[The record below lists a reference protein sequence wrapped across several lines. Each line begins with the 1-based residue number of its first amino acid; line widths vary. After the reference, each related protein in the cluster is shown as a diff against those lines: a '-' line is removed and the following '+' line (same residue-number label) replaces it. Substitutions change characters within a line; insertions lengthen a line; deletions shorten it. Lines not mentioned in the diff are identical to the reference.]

1 MSEINLKAEKRS
13 DFKKST
19 SRQLRKSGLVPGVYY
34 IHGGDNIAIK
44 APELS
49 LRPVISTT
57 ESRVINLDIEGDV
70 RQCIL
75 KDVQFDPITSKLIH
89 FDLLGL
95 KEGEKIKVEVPI
107 KLNGNPAGIKEGGIM
122 QFIMHKLEVNC
133 LPQHLPS
140 HIDVD
145 VTNLGIG
152 DSVKVSDMKLENIEF
167 LNEEHTVI
175 VSVVPPTIVEEAAP
189 AAVEGETPA
198 EPEVIAKGKKEEEA
212 E

>member
-19 SRQLRKSGLVPGVYY
+19 SRQLRKSGFVPGVYY

-49 LRPVISTT
+49 LRPVVSTT
-57 ESRVINLDIEGDV
+57 ESRVINLDIEGEV

-95 KEGEKIKVEVPI
+95 KEGEKIKVEVPV
-107 KLNGNPAGIKEGGIM
+107 KLNGNPVGIKEGGLL
-122 QFIMHKLEVNC
+122 QFIMHKLEVLC

-140 HIDVD
+140 HIDID
-145 VTNLGIG
+145 ITALGIG
-152 DSVKVSDMKLENIEF
+152 NSIKVADLKLENIEF

-175 VSVVPPTIVEEAAP
+175 VSVVPPTVVAEATP
-189 AAVEGETPA
+189 AAAEGETPA
-198 EPEVIAKGKKEEEA
+198 EPEVITKGKKEEES

>member
-13 DFKKST
+13 DFKRST
-19 SRQLRKSGLVPGVYY
+19 SRQLRKSGFVPGVYY

-57 ESRVINLDIEGDV
+57 ESRVINLDIDGEI

-75 KDVQFDPITSKLIH
+75 KDVQFDPVTSKLIH

-95 KEGEKIKVEVPI
+95 KAGEKIRVEVPV
-107 KLNGNPAGIKEGGIM
+107 KLSGNPIGIKEGGLL
-122 QFIMHKLEVNC
+122 QFIMHKLEINC
-133 LPQHLPS
+133 LPQNLPS
-140 HIDVD
+140 HIDLEVSG
-145 VTNLGIG
+145 LGIG
-152 DSVKVSDMKLENIEF
+152 DSIKVSDVKLENIEF
-167 LNEEHTVI
+167 LDDEHAVI
-175 VSVVPPTIVEEAAP
+175 VSVVPPTLVAEETP
-189 AAVEGETPA
+189 AVETEAPA
-198 EPEVIAKGKKEEEA
+198 EPEVITKGKKEEES

>member
-13 DFKKST
+13 DFKRST
-19 SRQLRKSGLVPGVYY
+19 SRQLRKSGFVPGVYY

-57 ESRVINLDIEGDV
+57 ESRVINLDIDGEI

-75 KDVQFDPITSKLIH
+75 KDVQFDPVTSKLIH

-95 KEGEKIKVEVPI
+95 KAGEKIRVEVPV
-107 KLNGNPAGIKEGGIM
+107 KLSGNPIGIKEGGLL
-122 QFIMHKLEVNC
+122 QFIMHKLEINC
-133 LPQHLPS
+133 LPQNLPS
-140 HIDVD
+140 HIDLEVSG
-145 VTNLGIG
+145 LGIG
-152 DSVKVSDMKLENIEF
+152 DSIKVSDVKLENIEF
-167 LNEEHTVI
+167 LDDEHAVI
-175 VSVVPPTIVEEAAP
+175 VSVVPPTLVAEETP
-189 AAVEGETPA
+189 AAETEAPA
-198 EPEVIAKGKKEEEA
+198 EPEVITKGKKEEES

>member
-13 DFKKST
+13 DFKRST
-19 SRQLRKSGLVPGVYY
+19 SRQLRKSGFVPGVYY

-57 ESRVINLDIEGDV
+57 ESRVINLDIDGEI

-75 KDVQFDPITSKLIH
+75 KDVQFDPVTSKLIH

-95 KEGEKIKVEVPI
+95 KAGEKIRVEVPV
-107 KLNGNPAGIKEGGIM
+107 KLSGNPIGIKEGGLL
-122 QFIMHKLEVNC
+122 QFIMHKLEINC
-133 LPQHLPS
+133 LPQNLPS
-140 HIDVD
+140 HIDLEVSG
-145 VTNLGIG
+145 LSIG
-152 DSVKVSDMKLENIEF
+152 DSIKVSDIKLENIEF
-167 LNEEHTVI
+167 LDDEHAVI
-175 VSVVPPTIVEEAAP
+175 VSVVPPTLVAEETP
-189 AAVEGETPA
+189 AVETEAPA
-198 EPEVIAKGKKEEEA
+198 EPEVITKGKKEEES

>member
-13 DFKKST
+13 DFKRST
-19 SRQLRKSGLVPGVYY
+19 SRQLRKSGFVPGVYY

-57 ESRVINLDIEGDV
+57 ESRVINLDIDGEI

-75 KDVQFDPITSKLIH
+75 KDVQFDPVTSKLIH

-95 KEGEKIKVEVPI
+95 KAGEKIRVEVPV
-107 KLNGNPAGIKEGGIM
+107 KLSGNPIGIKEGGLL
-122 QFIMHKLEVNC
+122 QFIMHKLEINC
-133 LPQHLPS
+133 LPQNLPS
-140 HIDVD
+140 HIDLEVSG
-145 VTNLGIG
+145 LGIG
-152 DSVKVSDMKLENIEF
+152 DSIKVSDVKLENIEF
-167 LNEEHTVI
+167 LDDEHAVI
-175 VSVVPPTIVEEAAP
+175 VSVVPPTLVAEETP
-189 AAVEGETPA
+189 AAETEAPA
-198 EPEVIAKGKKEEEA
+198 EPEVITKGKKEEEY

>member
-13 DFKKST
+13 DFKRST
-19 SRQLRKSGLVPGVYY
+19 SRQLRKSGFVPGVYY

-57 ESRVINLDIEGDV
+57 ESRVINLDIEGEI

-75 KDVQFDPITSKLIH
+75 KDVQFDPVTSKLIH

-95 KEGEKIKVEVPI
+95 KAGEKIRVEVPV
-107 KLNGNPAGIKEGGIM
+107 KLSGNPIGIKEGGLL
-122 QFIMHKLEVNC
+122 QFIMHKLEINC
-133 LPQHLPS
+133 LPQNLPS
-140 HIDVD
+140 HIDLEVSG
-145 VTNLGIG
+145 LGIG
-152 DSVKVSDMKLENIEF
+152 DSIKVSDVKLENIEF
-167 LNEEHTVI
+167 LDEEHAVI
-175 VSVVPPTIVEEAAP
+175 VSVVPPTLVAEETP
-189 AAVEGETPA
+189 AAETEAPA
-198 EPEVIAKGKKEEEA
+198 EPEVITKGKKEEES

>member
-13 DFKKST
+13 DFKRST
-19 SRQLRKSGLVPGVYY
+19 SRQLRKSGFVPGVYY

-57 ESRVINLDIEGDV
+57 ESRVINLDIEGEI

-75 KDVQFDPITSKLIH
+75 KDVQFDPVTSKLIH

-95 KEGEKIKVEVPI
+95 KAGEKIRVEVPV
-107 KLNGNPAGIKEGGIM
+107 KLSGNPIGIKEGGLL
-122 QFIMHKLEVNC
+122 QFIMHKLEINC
-133 LPQHLPS
+133 LPQNLPS
-140 HIDVD
+140 HIDLEISG
-145 VTNLGIG
+145 LGIG
-152 DSVKVSDMKLENIEF
+152 DSIKVSDVKLENIEF
-167 LNEEHTVI
+167 LDEEHAVI
-175 VSVVPPTIVEEAAP
+175 VSVVPPTLVAEETP
-189 AAVEGETPA
+189 AAETEAPA
-198 EPEVIAKGKKEEEA
+198 EPEVITKGKKEEES

>member
-19 SRQLRKSGLVPGVYY
+19 SRQLRKSGYVPGVYY

-95 KEGEKIKVEVPI
+95 KEGEKIKVEVPV
-107 KLNGNPAGIKEGGIM
+107 KLNGNPVGIKEGGLL
-122 QFIMHKLEVNC
+122 QFIMHKLEVSC

-140 HIDVD
+140 HIDLD
-145 VTNLGIG
+145 ITNLGIG
-152 DSVKVSDMKLENIEF
+152 DSIKIADMKLENIEF
-167 LNEEHTVI
+167 LNEDHAVI
-175 VSVVPPTIVEEAAP
+175 VSVVPPTVVAEPTP
-189 AAVEGETPA
+189 AAAEGETPA
-198 EPEVIAKGKKEEEA
+198 EPEVITKGKKEEEA

>member
-13 DFKKST
+13 DFKRST
-19 SRQLRKSGLVPGVYY
+19 SRQLRKSGFVPGVYY

-57 ESRVINLDIEGDV
+57 ESRVINLDIDGEI

-75 KDVQFDPITSKLIH
+75 KDVQFDPVTSKLIH

-95 KEGEKIKVEVPI
+95 KAGEKIRVEVPV
-107 KLNGNPAGIKEGGIM
+107 KLSGNPIGIKEGGLL
-122 QFIMHKLEVNC
+122 QFVMHKLEINC
-133 LPQHLPS
+133 LPQNLPS
-140 HIDVD
+140 HIDLEVSG
-145 VTNLGIG
+145 LGIG
-152 DSVKVSDMKLENIEF
+152 DSIKVSDVKLENIEF
-167 LNEEHTVI
+167 LDEEHAVI
-175 VSVVPPTIVEEAAP
+175 VSVVPPTLVAE
-189 AAVEGETPA
+189 ETPA
-198 EPEVIAKGKKEEEA
+198 AETEAPVEPEVITKGKKEEES

>member
-19 SRQLRKSGLVPGVYY
+19 SRQLRKSGFVPGVYY

-49 LRPVISTT
+49 LRPVVSTT
-57 ESRVINLDIEGDV
+57 ESRVINLDIEGEV

-95 KEGEKIKVEVPI
+95 KEGEKIKVEVPV
-107 KLNGNPAGIKEGGIM
+107 KLNGNPVGIKEGGLL
-122 QFIMHKLEVNC
+122 QFIMHKLEVHC

-140 HIDVD
+140 HIDLD
-145 VTNLGIG
+145 ISGLGI
-152 DSVKVSDMKLENIEF
+152 SNSIKVADVKLENIEF

-175 VSVVPPTIVEEAAP
+175 VSVVPPTVVAETAP
-189 AAVEGETPA
+189 AAAEGEAPA
-198 EPEVIAKGKKEEEA
+198 EPEVISKGKKEEES